1 MLEHKTDKEGQQ
13 YTTLQDVIGASNRVV
28 MRYENLLVD
37 TRQLQRTSNWW
48 QRLLKVIPVS
58 DINKTM
64 EMLDRNNE
72 FLYEYQKGIKLLKGD
87 KLPKLPSANW
97 SDLASIAE
105 NAYDYANYCNNEG
118 SNLEDKVSDVEQ
130 QLDDLENALD
140 SITHEIEHDFKEAIA
155 AVRNVAD
162 ELVGNATEVEDYAG
176 QVSSWVTDEI
186 PQEILW

>member
-13 YTTLQDVIGASNRVV
+13 YTTLQDVIGAGNRVV

-37 TRQLQRTSNWW
+37 TRQLERTSNWW

-58 DINKTM
+58 DINETM

-72 FLYEYQKGIKLLKGD
+72 FLYEYQRGIKILKAD
-87 KLPKLPSANW
+87 KLPELPSANW

-105 NAYDYANYCNNEG
+105 NASDYATFCNNEG
-118 SNLEDKVSDVEQ
+118 SNLEDQVSDVETQ
-130 QLDDLENALD
+130 RKELEDAVD
-140 SITHEIEHDFKEAIA
+140 AISYAIENTLKDAIE

-162 ELVGNATEVEDYAG
+162 EVIDNATEVEDYAS

-186 PQEILW
+186 PQELRW

>member
-87 KLPKLPSANW
+87 KLPELPSANW

-118 SNLEDKVSDVEQ
+118 SNLEDKVSDVESQ
-130 QLDDLENALD
+130 IEELEHAVNIMKDA
-140 SITHEIEHDFKEAIA
+140 IE
-155 AVRNVAD
+155 AVRTVAD

-176 QVSSWVTDEI
+176 QVSSWVQSEI
-186 PQEILW
+186 PQELLW